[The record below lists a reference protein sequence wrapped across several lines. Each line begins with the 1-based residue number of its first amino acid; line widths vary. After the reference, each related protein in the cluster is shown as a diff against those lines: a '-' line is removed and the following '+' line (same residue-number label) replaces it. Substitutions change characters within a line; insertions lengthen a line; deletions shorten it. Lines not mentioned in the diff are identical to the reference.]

1 MKKQETANTSL
12 KENRTHGTVQYP
24 VALYEWNGENEW
36 HVVPHWHEEMEW
48 IYFQKGDFPVWV
60 NTKEYQVHAP
70 AFMCIHPEE
79 LHALI
84 LEKDGVE
91 SAVVFPVDIL
101 CFERY
106 DAAEAK
112 VLGPLAEGKF
122 RMPVLCQSGDA
133 AFEEL
138 SACYKEIEQ
147 MLRQMKEYD
156 MAKKQYPDSRTAQ
169 GNVVEKPTQNL
180 QRNVADKSIQKQQRN
195 MAGESIQNLQKNML
209 YLNIKAKMLELIAVA
224 YKYDLLTRQVREG
237 REESGTVEN
246 LKKVLQYIGEHYSSP
261 IRLSEL
267 AELVNMNEQYFCRYF
282 KKNIGKTI
290 TEYINVI
297 RVEKAATALA
307 ETEDKIIDIASACGF
322 DNTGYFIRR
331 FKKEKGMTPSEY
343 RKKSK

>member
-48 IYFQKGDFPVWV
+48 IYFQKGDFPVWI

-70 AFMCIHPEE
+70 AFICIHPEE

-84 LEKDGVE
+84 LEKDGIE

-112 VLGPLAEGKF
+112 VLGPLAEGKL

-147 MLRQMKEYD
+147 MLRQMKE
-156 MAKKQYPDSRTAQ
+156 
-169 GNVVEKPTQNL
+169 
-180 QRNVADKSIQKQQRN
+180 
-195 MAGESIQNLQKNML
+195 QKNML

-246 LKKVLQYIGEHYSSP
+246 LKKVLQYIGENYSSP
-261 IRLSEL
+261 LRLSEL

>member
-48 IYFQKGDFPVWV
+48 IYFQKGDFPVWI

-84 LEKDGVE
+84 LEKDGIE

-112 VLGPLAEGKF
+112 VLGPLAEGKL

-147 MLRQMKEYD
+147 MLRQMKE
-156 MAKKQYPDSRTAQ
+156 
-169 GNVVEKPTQNL
+169 
-180 QRNVADKSIQKQQRN
+180 
-195 MAGESIQNLQKNML
+195 QKNML

-224 YKYDLLTRQVREG
+224 YKHDLLTRQVREG
-237 REESGTVEN
+237 REEAGTVEN

>member
-48 IYFQKGDFPVWV
+48 IYFQKGDFPVWI

-84 LEKDGVE
+84 LEKDGIE

-112 VLGPLAEGKF
+112 VLGPLAEGKL

-147 MLRQMKEYD
+147 MLRQMKE
-156 MAKKQYPDSRTAQ
+156 
-169 GNVVEKPTQNL
+169 
-180 QRNVADKSIQKQQRN
+180 
-195 MAGESIQNLQKNML
+195 QKNMF

-224 YKYDLLTRQVREG
+224 YKYDLFTRQVRED

-246 LKKVLQYIGEHYSSP
+246 LKKVLQYIGEHYGSP

-307 ETEDKIIDIASACGF
+307 ETEDKVIDIAAACGF
-322 DNTGYFIRR
+322 DNIGYFIRR

>member
-12 KENRTHGTVQYP
+12 KENRIHGTVQYP

-48 IYFQKGDFPVWV
+48 IYFQKGDFPVWI

-84 LEKDGVE
+84 LEKDGIE

-112 VLGPLAEGKF
+112 VLGPLAEGKL

-147 MLRQMKEYD
+147 MLRQMKE
-156 MAKKQYPDSRTAQ
+156 
-169 GNVVEKPTQNL
+169 
-180 QRNVADKSIQKQQRN
+180 
-195 MAGESIQNLQKNML
+195 QKNMF

-261 IRLSEL
+261 LRLSEL

>member
-1 MKKQETANTSL
+1 MKKQEMANTSL

-48 IYFQKGDFPVWV
+48 IYFQKGDFPVWI

-84 LEKDGVE
+84 LEKDGIE

-112 VLGPLAEGKF
+112 VLGPLAEGKL

-147 MLRQMKEYD
+147 MLRQMKE
-156 MAKKQYPDSRTAQ
+156 
-169 GNVVEKPTQNL
+169 
-180 QRNVADKSIQKQQRN
+180 
-195 MAGESIQNLQKNML
+195 QKNMF

-237 REESGTVEN
+237 REEAGTVEN

-307 ETEDKIIDIASACGF
+307 ETEDKIIDIAAACGF

>member
-48 IYFQKGDFPVWV
+48 IYFQKGDFPVWI

-84 LEKDGVE
+84 LEKDGIE

-112 VLGPLAEGKF
+112 VLGPLAEGKL

-147 MLRQMKEYD
+147 MLRQMKE
-156 MAKKQYPDSRTAQ
+156 
-169 GNVVEKPTQNL
+169 
-180 QRNVADKSIQKQQRN
+180 
-195 MAGESIQNLQKNML
+195 QKNMF

-237 REESGTVEN
+237 REEAGTVEN

-307 ETEDKIIDIASACGF
+307 ETEDKIIDIAAACGF
-322 DNTGYFIRR
+322 DNIGYFIRR

>member
-1 MKKQETANTSL
+1 MKKQEMANTSL

-48 IYFQKGDFPVWV
+48 IYFQKGDFPVWI

-84 LEKDGVE
+84 LEKDGIE

-112 VLGPLAEGKF
+112 VLGPLAEGKL
-122 RMPVLCQSGDA
+122 RMPVLCRSGDA

-147 MLRQMKEYD
+147 MLRQMKE
-156 MAKKQYPDSRTAQ
+156 
-169 GNVVEKPTQNL
+169 
-180 QRNVADKSIQKQQRN
+180 
-195 MAGESIQNLQKNML
+195 QKNML

-224 YKYDLLTRQVREG
+224 YKYDLFTRQVRED

-246 LKKVLQYIGEHYSSP
+246 LKKVLQYIGEHYGSP

-290 TEYINVI
+290 TEYINMI

-322 DNTGYFIRR
+322 DNIGYFIRR
-331 FKKEKGMTPSEY
+331 FKKEKDMTPSEY

>member
-48 IYFQKGDFPVWV
+48 IYFQKGDFPVWI

-84 LEKDGVE
+84 LEKDGIE

-112 VLGPLAEGKF
+112 VLGPLAEGKL

-147 MLRQMKEYD
+147 MLRQMKE
-156 MAKKQYPDSRTAQ
+156 
-169 GNVVEKPTQNL
+169 
-180 QRNVADKSIQKQQRN
+180 
-195 MAGESIQNLQKNML
+195 QKNML

-224 YKYDLLTRQVREG
+224 YKYDLFTRQVRED

-246 LKKVLQYIGEHYSSP
+246 LKKVLQYIGEHYGSP

-307 ETEDKIIDIASACGF
+307 ETEDKIIDIAAACGF
-322 DNTGYFIRR
+322 DNIGYFIRR

>member
-48 IYFQKGDFPVWV
+48 IYFQKGDFPVWI

-84 LEKDGVE
+84 LEKDGIE

-112 VLGPLAEGKF
+112 VLGPLAEGKL

-147 MLRQMKEYD
+147 MLRQMKE
-156 MAKKQYPDSRTAQ
+156 
-169 GNVVEKPTQNL
+169 
-180 QRNVADKSIQKQQRN
+180 
-195 MAGESIQNLQKNML
+195 QKNMF

-246 LKKVLQYIGEHYSSP
+246 LKKVLQYIGENYSSP
-261 IRLSEL
+261 LRLSEL

>member
-48 IYFQKGDFPVWV
+48 IYFQKGDFPVWI
-60 NTKEYQVHAP
+60 NTKEYQVHTP

-84 LEKDGVE
+84 LEKDGIE

-112 VLGPLAEGKF
+112 VLGPLAEGKL
-122 RMPVLCQSGDA
+122 RMPVLCQIGDA

-147 MLRQMKEYD
+147 MLRQMKE
-156 MAKKQYPDSRTAQ
+156 
-169 GNVVEKPTQNL
+169 
-180 QRNVADKSIQKQQRN
+180 
-195 MAGESIQNLQKNML
+195 QKNML

-224 YKYDLLTRQVREG
+224 YKHDLLTRQVREG
-237 REESGTVEN
+237 REEAGTVEN

>member
-48 IYFQKGDFPVWV
+48 IYFQKGDFPVWI

-84 LEKDGVE
+84 LEKDGIE

-112 VLGPLAEGKF
+112 VLGPLAEGKL

-147 MLRQMKEYD
+147 MLRQMKE
-156 MAKKQYPDSRTAQ
+156 
-169 GNVVEKPTQNL
+169 
-180 QRNVADKSIQKQQRN
+180 
-195 MAGESIQNLQKNML
+195 QKNMF

-307 ETEDKIIDIASACGF
+307 ETEDKIIDIAAACGF

>member
-48 IYFQKGDFPVWV
+48 IYFQKGDFPVWI

-84 LEKDGVE
+84 LEKDGIE

-112 VLGPLAEGKF
+112 VLGPLAEGKL

-147 MLRQMKEYD
+147 MLRQMKE
-156 MAKKQYPDSRTAQ
+156 
-169 GNVVEKPTQNL
+169 
-180 QRNVADKSIQKQQRN
+180 
-195 MAGESIQNLQKNML
+195 QKNMF

-237 REESGTVEN
+237 REEAGTVEN
-246 LKKVLQYIGEHYSSP
+246 LTKVLQYIGEHYSSP

-307 ETEDKIIDIASACGF
+307 ETEDKIIDIAAACGF

>member
-48 IYFQKGDFPVWV
+48 IYFQKGDFPVWI

-70 AFMCIHPEE
+70 AFICIHPEE

-84 LEKDGVE
+84 LEKDGIE

-112 VLGPLAEGKF
+112 VLGPLAEGKL
-122 RMPVLCQSGDA
+122 RMPVLCRSGDA

-138 SACYKEIEQ
+138 SACYKKIEQ
-147 MLRQMKEYD
+147 MLRQMKE
-156 MAKKQYPDSRTAQ
+156 
-169 GNVVEKPTQNL
+169 
-180 QRNVADKSIQKQQRN
+180 
-195 MAGESIQNLQKNML
+195 QKNMF

-224 YKYDLLTRQVREG
+224 YKHDLLTRQVREG
-237 REESGTVEN
+237 REEAGTVEN

-261 IRLSEL
+261 IRLFEL

-307 ETEDKIIDIASACGF
+307 ETEDKIIDIAAACGF

>member
-48 IYFQKGDFPVWV
+48 IYFQKGDFPVWI

-84 LEKDGVE
+84 LEKDGIE

-112 VLGPLAEGKF
+112 VLGPLAEGKL

-147 MLRQMKEYD
+147 MLRQMKE
-156 MAKKQYPDSRTAQ
+156 
-169 GNVVEKPTQNL
+169 
-180 QRNVADKSIQKQQRN
+180 
-195 MAGESIQNLQKNML
+195 QKNMF

-224 YKYDLLTRQVREG
+224 YKHDLLTRQVREG
-237 REESGTVEN
+237 REEAGTVEN

-307 ETEDKIIDIASACGF
+307 ETEDKIIDIAAVCGF

>member
-48 IYFQKGDFPVWV
+48 IYFWKGDFPVWI

-84 LEKDGVE
+84 LEKDGIE

-112 VLGPLAEGKF
+112 VLGPLAEGKL

-147 MLRQMKEYD
+147 MLRQMKE
-156 MAKKQYPDSRTAQ
+156 
-169 GNVVEKPTQNL
+169 
-180 QRNVADKSIQKQQRN
+180 
-195 MAGESIQNLQKNML
+195 QKNMF

-237 REESGTVEN
+237 REEAGTVEN

-343 RKKSK
+343 RKKVQ

>member
-24 VALYEWNGENEW
+24 VALYEWSGENEW

-48 IYFQKGDFPVWV
+48 IYFQKGDFPVWI

-84 LEKDGVE
+84 LEKDGIE

-112 VLGPLAEGKF
+112 VLGPLAEGKL

-147 MLRQMKEYD
+147 MLRQMKE
-156 MAKKQYPDSRTAQ
+156 
-169 GNVVEKPTQNL
+169 
-180 QRNVADKSIQKQQRN
+180 
-195 MAGESIQNLQKNML
+195 QKNMF

-237 REESGTVEN
+237 REEAGTVEN

>member
-1 MKKQETANTSL
+1 MKKQEMVNTSL

-48 IYFQKGDFPVWV
+48 IYFQKGDFPVWI

-84 LEKDGVE
+84 LEKDGIE

-112 VLGPLAEGKF
+112 VLGPLAEGKL
-122 RMPVLCQSGDA
+122 RMPVLCRSGDA

-147 MLRQMKEYD
+147 MLRQMKE
-156 MAKKQYPDSRTAQ
+156 
-169 GNVVEKPTQNL
+169 
-180 QRNVADKSIQKQQRN
+180 
-195 MAGESIQNLQKNML
+195 QKNML

-224 YKYDLLTRQVREG
+224 YKHDLLTRQVREG
-237 REESGTVEN
+237 REEAGTVEN

-261 IRLSEL
+261 IRLFEL

-307 ETEDKIIDIASACGF
+307 ETEDKIIDIAAACGF
-322 DNTGYFIRR
+322 DNIGYFIRR

>member
-48 IYFQKGDFPVWV
+48 IYFQKGDFPVWI

-84 LEKDGVE
+84 LEKDGIE

-112 VLGPLAEGKF
+112 VLGPLAEGKL
-122 RMPVLCQSGDA
+122 RMPVLCRSGDA

-147 MLRQMKEYD
+147 MLRQMKE
-156 MAKKQYPDSRTAQ
+156 
-169 GNVVEKPTQNL
+169 
-180 QRNVADKSIQKQQRN
+180 
-195 MAGESIQNLQKNML
+195 QKNMF

-237 REESGTVEN
+237 REEAGTVEN

-307 ETEDKIIDIASACGF
+307 ETEDKIIDIAAACGF
-322 DNTGYFIRR
+322 DNIGYFIRR

>member
-48 IYFQKGDFPVWV
+48 IYFWKGDFPVWI

-84 LEKDGVE
+84 LEKDGIE

-112 VLGPLAEGKF
+112 VLGPLAEGKL

-147 MLRQMKEYD
+147 MLRQMKE
-156 MAKKQYPDSRTAQ
+156 
-169 GNVVEKPTQNL
+169 
-180 QRNVADKSIQKQQRN
+180 
-195 MAGESIQNLQKNML
+195 QKNMF

-237 REESGTVEN
+237 REEAGTVEN

-322 DNTGYFIRR
+322 DNIGYFIRR
-331 FKKEKGMTPSEY
+331 FKKEKDMTPSEY

>member
-1 MKKQETANTSL
+1 MKKQEMVNTSL

-48 IYFQKGDFPVWV
+48 IYFQKGDFPVWI

-84 LEKDGVE
+84 LEKDGIE

-112 VLGPLAEGKF
+112 VLGPLAEGKL
-122 RMPVLCQSGDA
+122 RMPVLCRSGDA

-147 MLRQMKEYD
+147 MLRQMKE
-156 MAKKQYPDSRTAQ
+156 
-169 GNVVEKPTQNL
+169 
-180 QRNVADKSIQKQQRN
+180 
-195 MAGESIQNLQKNML
+195 QKNML

-224 YKYDLLTRQVREG
+224 YKHDLLTRQVREG
-237 REESGTVEN
+237 REEAGTVEN

-261 IRLSEL
+261 IRLFEL

-307 ETEDKIIDIASACGF
+307 ETEDKIIDIAAACGF

>member
-1 MKKQETANTSL
+1 MKKQEMANTSL

-48 IYFQKGDFPVWV
+48 IYFQKGDFPVWI

-84 LEKDGVE
+84 LEKDGIE

-112 VLGPLAEGKF
+112 VLGPLAEGKL

-147 MLRQMKEYD
+147 MLRQMKE
-156 MAKKQYPDSRTAQ
+156 
-169 GNVVEKPTQNL
+169 
-180 QRNVADKSIQKQQRN
+180 
-195 MAGESIQNLQKNML
+195 QKNMF

-224 YKYDLLTRQVREG
+224 YKHDLLTRQVREG
-237 REESGTVEN
+237 REEAGTVEN

>member
-1 MKKQETANTSL
+1 MKKQEMVNTSL

-48 IYFQKGDFPVWV
+48 IYFQKGDFPVWI

-84 LEKDGVE
+84 LEKDGIE

-112 VLGPLAEGKF
+112 VLGPLAEGKL

-147 MLRQMKEYD
+147 MLRQMKE
-156 MAKKQYPDSRTAQ
+156 
-169 GNVVEKPTQNL
+169 
-180 QRNVADKSIQKQQRN
+180 
-195 MAGESIQNLQKNML
+195 QKNMF

-224 YKYDLLTRQVREG
+224 YKHDLLTRQVREG
-237 REESGTVEN
+237 REEAGTVEN

-307 ETEDKIIDIASACGF
+307 ETEDKIIDIAAACGF

>member
-48 IYFQKGDFPVWV
+48 IYFQKGDFPVWI
-60 NTKEYQVHAP
+60 NTKEYQVHTP

-84 LEKDGVE
+84 LEKDGIE

-112 VLGPLAEGKF
+112 VLGPLAEGKL

-147 MLRQMKEYD
+147 MLRQMKE
-156 MAKKQYPDSRTAQ
+156 
-169 GNVVEKPTQNL
+169 
-180 QRNVADKSIQKQQRN
+180 
-195 MAGESIQNLQKNML
+195 QKNML

-224 YKYDLLTRQVREG
+224 YKHDLLTRQVREG
-237 REESGTVEN
+237 REEAGTVEN

-322 DNTGYFIRR
+322 DNIGYFIRR

>member
-1 MKKQETANTSL
+1 MKKQEMANTSL

-48 IYFQKGDFPVWV
+48 IYFQKGDFPVWI

-84 LEKDGVE
+84 LEKDGIE
-91 SAVVFPVDIL
+91 SAVVFPLDIL

-112 VLGPLAEGKF
+112 VLGPLAEGKL

-147 MLRQMKEYD
+147 VLRQMKEHD
-156 MAKKQYPDSRTAQ
+156 TKKVQHLDSSITR
-169 GNVVEKPTQNL
+169 E
-180 QRNVADKSIQKQQRN
+180 NVA
-195 MAGESIQNLQKNML
+195 GEPKQNLQKNML

-224 YKYDLLTRQVREG
+224 YKYDLFTRQVRED

-246 LKKVLQYIGEHYSSP
+246 LKKVLQYIGEHYGSP

-267 AELVNMNEQYFCRYF
+267 AELVNMNEQYFCRFF
-282 KKNIGKTI
+282 KKYLGKTPMA
-290 TEYINVI
+290 YINTY
-297 RVEKAATALA
+297 RLQQAALLL
-307 ETEDKIIDIASACGF
+307 ETTDIPITTLCLECGF
-322 DNTGYFIRR
+322 NNLGHFFDK
-331 FKKEKGMTPSEY
+331 FKSLYGITPLQFRKGCTT
-343 RKKSK
+343 KSQNRI

>member
-1 MKKQETANTSL
+1 MKKQEMVNTSL

-24 VALYEWNGENEW
+24 IALYEWNGENEW

-48 IYFQKGDFPVWV
+48 IYFQKGDFPVWI

-84 LEKDGVE
+84 LEKDGIE

-112 VLGPLAEGKF
+112 VLGPLAEGKL
-122 RMPVLCQSGDA
+122 RMPVLCRSGDA

-147 MLRQMKEYD
+147 MLRQMKE
-156 MAKKQYPDSRTAQ
+156 
-169 GNVVEKPTQNL
+169 
-180 QRNVADKSIQKQQRN
+180 
-195 MAGESIQNLQKNML
+195 QKNMF

-237 REESGTVEN
+237 REEAGTVEN

-307 ETEDKIIDIASACGF
+307 ETEDKIIDIAAACGF

>member
-1 MKKQETANTSL
+1 MKKQEMANTSL

-48 IYFQKGDFPVWV
+48 IYFQKGDFPVWI

-84 LEKDGVE
+84 LEKDGIE
-91 SAVVFPVDIL
+91 SAVVFPLDIL

-112 VLGPLAEGKF
+112 VLGPLAEGKL

-147 MLRQMKEYD
+147 MLRQMKE
-156 MAKKQYPDSRTAQ
+156 
-169 GNVVEKPTQNL
+169 
-180 QRNVADKSIQKQQRN
+180 
-195 MAGESIQNLQKNML
+195 QKNML

-224 YKYDLLTRQVREG
+224 YKYDLFTRQVRED

-246 LKKVLQYIGEHYSSP
+246 LKKVLQYIGEHYGSP

-290 TEYINVI
+290 TEYINMI

-322 DNTGYFIRR
+322 DNIGYFIRR
-331 FKKEKGMTPSEY
+331 FKKEKDMTPSEY

>member
-48 IYFQKGDFPVWV
+48 IYFQKGDFPVWI

-84 LEKDGVE
+84 LEKDGIE

-112 VLGPLAEGKF
+112 VLGPLAEGKL

-147 MLRQMKEYD
+147 MLRQMKE
-156 MAKKQYPDSRTAQ
+156 
-169 GNVVEKPTQNL
+169 
-180 QRNVADKSIQKQQRN
+180 
-195 MAGESIQNLQKNML
+195 QKNMF

-224 YKYDLLTRQVREG
+224 YKHDLLTRQVREG
-237 REESGTVEN
+237 REETGTVEN

-307 ETEDKIIDIASACGF
+307 ETENKIIDIAAACGF

>member
-1 MKKQETANTSL
+1 MKKQEMANTSL

-48 IYFQKGDFPVWV
+48 IYFQRGDFPVWI

-84 LEKDGVE
+84 LEKDGIE

-112 VLGPLAEGKF
+112 VLGPLAEGKL

-147 MLRQMKEYD
+147 MLRQMKE
-156 MAKKQYPDSRTAQ
+156 
-169 GNVVEKPTQNL
+169 
-180 QRNVADKSIQKQQRN
+180 
-195 MAGESIQNLQKNML
+195 QKNMF

-237 REESGTVEN
+237 REEAGTVEN

-322 DNTGYFIRR
+322 DNIGYFIRR
-331 FKKEKGMTPSEY
+331 FKKEKNMTPSEY

>member
-48 IYFQKGDFPVWV
+48 IYFQKGDFPVWL
-60 NTKEYQVHAP
+60 NAKEYQIHAP
-70 AFMCIHPEE
+70 AIMCIHPEE

-84 LEKDGVE
+84 LEKNSIE

-101 CFERY
+101 RFERY

-112 VLGPLAEGKF
+112 VLGPLVEGKL
-122 RMPVLCQSGDA
+122 RMPVLCQHGDA

-147 MLRQMKEYD
+147 MLRQMKE
-156 MAKKQYPDSRTAQ
+156 
-169 GNVVEKPTQNL
+169 
-180 QRNVADKSIQKQQRN
+180 
-195 MAGESIQNLQKNML
+195 QKNVL

>member
-24 VALYEWNGENEW
+24 IALYEWNGENEW

-48 IYFQKGDFPVWV
+48 IYFQKGDFPVWI

-84 LEKDGVE
+84 LEKDGIE

-112 VLGPLAEGKF
+112 VLGPLAEGKL

-147 MLRQMKEYD
+147 MLRQMKE
-156 MAKKQYPDSRTAQ
+156 
-169 GNVVEKPTQNL
+169 
-180 QRNVADKSIQKQQRN
+180 
-195 MAGESIQNLQKNML
+195 QKNMF

-237 REESGTVEN
+237 REEAGTVEN

-307 ETEDKIIDIASACGF
+307 ETEDKIIDIAAACGF

>member
-1 MKKQETANTSL
+1 MKKQEMANTLL

-48 IYFQKGDFPVWV
+48 LYFQKGDFPVWI

-84 LEKDGVE
+84 LEKDGIE
-91 SAVVFPVDIL
+91 SAVVFPLDIL

-112 VLGPLAEGKF
+112 VLGPLAEGKL

-147 MLRQMKEYD
+147 MLRQMEEYD
-156 MAKKQYPDSRTAQ
+156 TKKAQHQDS
-169 GNVVEKPTQNL
+169 
-180 QRNVADKSIQKQQRN
+180 SITREN
-195 MAGESIQNLQKNML
+195 MPGEPKQNLQKNML

-224 YKYDLLTRQVREG
+224 YKYDLFTRQVRED

-246 LKKVLQYIGEHYSSP
+246 LKKVLQYIGEHYGSP

-267 AELVNMNEQYFCRYF
+267 AELVNMNEQYFCRFF
-282 KKNIGKTI
+282 KKVIGRSPM
-290 TEYINVI
+290 EYVN
-297 RVEKAATALA
+297 
-307 ETEDKIIDIASACGF
+307 
-322 DNTGYFIRR
+322 
-331 FKKEKGMTPSEY
+331 EY
-343 RKKSK
+343 RIKKAIHYLKESDLTVTEICLECGYNNLGNFLREFRKYTSTTPLQYRRHLLKETQ

>member
-48 IYFQKGDFPVWV
+48 IYFQKGDFPVWI
-60 NTKEYQVHAP
+60 NTKEYQVHTP

-84 LEKDGVE
+84 LEKDGIE

-112 VLGPLAEGKF
+112 VLGPLAEGKL
-122 RMPVLCQSGDA
+122 RMPVLCQIGDA

-147 MLRQMKEYD
+147 MLRQMKE
-156 MAKKQYPDSRTAQ
+156 
-169 GNVVEKPTQNL
+169 
-180 QRNVADKSIQKQQRN
+180 
-195 MAGESIQNLQKNML
+195 QKNML

-224 YKYDLLTRQVREG
+224 YKHDLLTRQVREG
-237 REESGTVEN
+237 REEAGTVEN

-322 DNTGYFIRR
+322 DNIGYFIRR
-331 FKKEKGMTPSEY
+331 FKKEKDMTPSEY

>member
-48 IYFQKGDFPVWV
+48 IYFQKGDFPVWI

-84 LEKDGVE
+84 LEKDGIE

-112 VLGPLAEGKF
+112 VLGPLAEGKL
-122 RMPVLCQSGDA
+122 RMPVLCQSEDA

-147 MLRQMKEYD
+147 MLRQMKE
-156 MAKKQYPDSRTAQ
+156 
-169 GNVVEKPTQNL
+169 
-180 QRNVADKSIQKQQRN
+180 
-195 MAGESIQNLQKNML
+195 QKNML
-209 YLNIKAKMLELIAVA
+209 YLNIKAKILELIAVA
-224 YKYDLLTRQVREG
+224 YKHDLLTRQVREG
-237 REESGTVEN
+237 REEAGTVEN

-322 DNTGYFIRR
+322 DNIGYFIRR
-331 FKKEKGMTPSEY
+331 FKKEKDMTPSEY